1 MKTTFLFLLFILFY
15 FISIAKIGKDPA
27 EWGKFSKEEL
37 EMKVYKMDSSASAV
51 ILVKFG
57 SVFFEVINNELK
69 TVYECLIRIKI
80 LDKSGFDYGDVG
92 IPYYAKNNTD
102 RFIDIKAHTINTTDG
117 GKIQESI
124 VSKDLI
130 LDEDVNGFYHRKK
143 FAFPD
148 LQEGSIIEYYYKIM
162 SDDFYFLN
170 EWEFQNSIPT
180 VVCEYR
186 TYIPDVFNY
195 SIMANG
201 KVGIQEIQRDNTFLI
216 LGTMNSMSTN
226 RINVDITSYLMKDVK
241 ALHSEPFSIR
251 SADYARFNFQLNAIN
266 IPERVHKTVLKDWK
280 KFGEYLNETEWY
292 ENQFHS
298 FNFTKELTQQLL
310 NGITNEKEKIT
321 TLYNYVKNNFAWN
334 ENYSI
339 YMDNLRTAFKNKTGN
354 SSEINS
360 ILLCMLRSA
369 GLKAD
374 PVMICTRD
382 KGEVQRAYT
391 FLKQFNH
398 TVVRIKTDNEE
409 YILDA
414 IDPLKPMSLQNELNI
429 NIQGYILYDKN
440 FEWIQINNT
449 LVSKSSQ
456 NFLLT
461 LDKDDNINGKYV
473 YSCNNHSA
481 LHGRKSIIQRGLKEF
496 FSDFIDEKKINI
508 KSDSITVQNLDSL
521 NNNLII
527 KSNISSSVISSD
539 KFIYLTPYIN
549 ADLHTNPF
557 NDEIRENPVEFIF
570 PINDISTFN
579 LKIPSGYKI
588 NEIPKSIKVTLP
600 DSAASFTFITT
611 STDDQIQLKSVLTI
625 NKLFF
630 PVEEYTEVRDFFA
643 AISKKFSEQIVIN
656 KE

>member
-1 MKTTFLFLLFILFY
+1 MKTTFLFLLFFV
-15 FISIAKIGKDPA
+15 FNFTAIAKIGKDPA

-57 SVFFEVINNELK
+57 SVYFEVINDELK

-80 LDKSGFDYGDVG
+80 LNKSGFSYGDVG

-102 RFIDIKAHTINTTDG
+102 RLIDFKAHTINTNSE
-117 GKIQESI
+117 GKIQESM

-130 LDEDVNGFYHRKK
+130 QDEDVNGFYHKKK

-148 LQEGSIIEYYYKIM
+148 LHEGSIIEYYYKIM

-170 EWEFQNSIPT
+170 EWKFQGEIPIS
-180 VVCEYR
+180 VCEYR
-186 TYIPDVFNY
+186 TYIPDVYNY

-201 KVGIQEIQRDNTFLI
+201 KVGIQEIQHDNTFLI
-216 LGTMNSMSTN
+216 LGTMNSRSTN

-241 ALHSEPFSIR
+241 ALHNEPFSIR
-251 SADYARFNFQLNAIN
+251 SADYARFNLQLNAIN
-266 IPERVHKTVLKDWK
+266 IPERVPKTVLKDWK
-280 KFGEYLNETEWY
+280 EFGEFLNEAEWY
-292 ENQFHS
+292 EDQFHS
-298 FNFTKELTQQLL
+298 FNFVKELTQQLI
-310 NGITNEKEKIT
+310 NGIPNEKEIIT
-321 TLYNYVKNNFAWN
+321 TLYNYVKSNFIWN
-334 ENYSI
+334 KRNSI
-339 YMDNLRTAFKNKTGN
+339 YMDNLKTAFKNKTGN
-354 SSEINS
+354 GTEINS

-374 PVMICTRD
+374 PVMICTRNN
-382 KGEVQRAYT
+382 GEVQQAYT
-391 FLKQFNH
+391 FLNQFNH
-398 TVVRIKTDNEE
+398 TVVRVKTDNEE

-414 IDPLKPMSLQNELNI
+414 IDPLKPITLQNELNI
-429 NIQGYILYDKN
+429 NIQGYVLNDKN
-440 FEWIQINNT
+440 SEWIQINNN

-461 LDKDDNINGKYV
+461 LDTDDNINGKYI
-473 YSCNNHSA
+473 YSSNNHSA
-481 LHGRKSIIQRGLKEF
+481 LVERKGIIKRGLKEF
-496 FSDFIDEKKINI
+496 FSDFINEKKLNI

-521 NNNLII
+521 NINLII

-539 KFIYLTPYIN
+539 NFIYLTPYIN
-549 ADLHTNPF
+549 ADLHANPF
-557 NDEIRENPVEFIF
+557 KDEIRESPVEFYF
-570 PINDISTFN
+570 PVNDISTFN
-579 LKIPSGYKI
+579 LKLPSGYKI
-588 NEIPKSIKVTLP
+588 NELPKSIKVTLP
-600 DSAASFTFITT
+600 DSAASFTFIST
-611 STDDQIQLKSVLTI
+611 STDNQIQLKSVLTL
-625 NKLFF
+625 NKLFY

>member
-1 MKTTFLFLLFILFY
+1 
-15 FISIAKIGKDPA
+15 
-27 EWGKFSKEEL
+27 
-37 EMKVYKMDSSASAV
+37 
-51 ILVKFG
+51 
-57 SVFFEVINNELK
+57 
-69 TVYECLIRIKI
+69 
-80 LDKSGFDYGDVG
+80 
-92 IPYYAKNNTD
+92 
-102 RFIDIKAHTINTTDG
+102 
-117 GKIQESI
+117 
-124 VSKDLI
+124 
-130 LDEDVNGFYHRKK
+130 
-143 FAFPD
+143 
-148 LQEGSIIEYYYKIM
+148 
-162 SDDFYFLN
+162 
-170 EWEFQNSIPT
+170 
-180 VVCEYR
+180 
-186 TYIPDVFNY
+186 
-195 SIMANG
+195 
-201 KVGIQEIQRDNTFLI
+201 
-216 LGTMNSMSTN
+216 
-226 RINVDITSYLMKDVK
+226 
-241 ALHSEPFSIR
+241 
-251 SADYARFNFQLNAIN
+251 
-266 IPERVHKTVLKDWK
+266 
-280 KFGEYLNETEWY
+280 
-292 ENQFHS
+292 
-298 FNFTKELTQQLL
+298 
-310 NGITNEKEKIT
+310 
-321 TLYNYVKNNFAWN
+321 
-334 ENYSI
+334 
-339 YMDNLRTAFKNKTGN
+339 MDNLRTAFKNKTGN